1 MDWTKL
7 ISGRRAGPA
16 DQPAGHPASDR
27 TEFEDDLS
35 RVVFSTPVRRL
46 QDKTH
51 VFPLE
56 AHDSVRTRLTH
67 SLEVSSVA
75 RDISQAACRRLAG
88 FIPTRYATDVATIAA
103 TCALLHDIGNPPFGH
118 AGEKAIQDWFV
129 AKLTEDRALSA
140 VFTAPDA
147 TTGNPVFTPA
157 AQDFVQFDGN
167 AQMVRLAA
175 RLQVLSD
182 PHGLNLT
189 YGTLSA
195 ACKYVVAGRDTSVS
209 NHERSKPGFFETER
223 DLITSVQDET
233 GTGVSRNPITY
244 LVEAAD
250 DIVNVCIDLEDG
262 VRKRIF
268 RWQEMIEELERFG
281 ADGQANQLAQDA
293 QALVGLRGLAGYGAG
308 DVFAQAFRTVLMSR
322 LIPAA
327 LDEFQSSYDRIMAG
341 EYGYELV
348 NQSRLGRVY
357 LACKAVVKRHI
368 FSSQEVLRLE
378 IMGRK
383 VIHDLLDLY
392 WEGVAPDVR
401 DDKGFSNKIYSI
413 ISDNYRNA
421 YERDLHRVFPTI
433 DPATQRL
440 YLKLR
445 LVCDQV
451 AGMTDAY
458 AVSQHRL
465 LANS

>member
-1 MDWTKL
+1 MNWSRL
-7 ISGRRAGPA
+7 INSTRAGPS
-16 DQPAGHPASDR
+16 DHPAGDR

-75 RDISQAACRRLAG
+75 RDLSQAACRRMSDR
-88 FIPTRYATDVATIAA
+88 IPLQYSPDVAAIAA
-103 TCALLHDIGNPPFGH
+103 ACALLHDIGNPPFGH
-118 AGEKAIQDWFV
+118 AGEKAIQDWFLS
-129 AKLTEDRALSA
+129 KLTKDRELSGL
-140 VFTAPDA
+140 FTIQDPARSEA
-147 TTGNPVFTPA
+147 AFVPA
-157 AQDFVQFDGN
+157 AQDFIQFDGN
-167 AQMVRLAA
+167 AQMMRLAT

-182 PHGLNLT
+182 SNGLNLT
-189 YGTLSA
+189 FGTLSA
-195 ACKYVVAGRDTSVS
+195 ACKYVVAARDTSPG

-223 DLITSVQDET
+223 ELITRVQQET
-233 GTGVSRNPITY
+233 GTGVARNPITY

-262 VRKRIF
+262 VRKRVF
-268 RWQEMIEELERFG
+268 RWQEMIEELEHFG
-281 ADGQANQLAQDA
+281 AEGQAIALKSDA
-293 QALVGLRGLAGYGAG
+293 QTLAGLRGLEGYGAG
-308 DVFAQAFRTVLMSR
+308 DVFAQAFRTALMSR
-322 LIPAA
+322 LLPAA
-327 LDEFQSSYDRIMAG
+327 LDEFQASYDAIITG
-341 EYGYELV
+341 QYGYELV
-348 NQSRLGRVY
+348 SRSRLGSLY
-357 LACKAVVKRHI
+357 HACKAVVKRHI

-378 IMGRK
+378 IMGRR

-392 WEGVAPDVR
+392 WEGVAPEAR
-401 DDKGFSNKIYSI
+401 DEKSFSNKLYSI

-421 YERDLHRVFPTI
+421 FEQDLNRTFPTL
-433 DPATQRL
+433 DAPSARH

-458 AVSQHRL
+458 AVSQHRS
-465 LANS
+465 LANT

>member
-1 MDWTKL
+1 MSTT
-7 ISGRRAGPA
+7 RTGPP
-16 DQPAGHPASDR
+16 DHPASDR
-27 TEFEDDLS
+27 TEFEDDLG

-75 RDISQAACRRLAG
+75 RDLSQAACRRLADL
-88 FIPTRYATDVATIAA
+88 IPPRYSQSISTIAA
-103 TCALLHDIGNPPFGH
+103 ACALLHDIGNPPFGH
-118 AGEKAIQDWFV
+118 AGEKAIQDWFFK
-129 AKLTEDRALSA
+129 KLTEDRTLAA
-140 VFTAPDA
+140 VFASGED
-147 TTGNPVFTPA
+147 GMLLPA
-157 AQDFVQFDGN
+157 AQDFIQFDGN

-175 RLQVLSD
+175 RLQVLSASS
-182 PHGLNLT
+182 GLNLT

-195 ACKYVVAGRDTSVS
+195 ACKYVVAARDTNPAV
-209 NHERSKPGFFETER
+209 HERSKPGFFETER
-223 DLITSVQDET
+223 ELICRVQHET

-262 VRKRIF
+262 VRKRVF
-268 RWQEMIEELERFG
+268 RWQEMIEELERHG
-281 ADGQANQLAQDA
+281 AGGEAIALREDALA
-293 QALVGLRGLAGYGAG
+293 ALGKKGMAGYGAG
-308 DVFAQAFRTVLMSR
+308 DVFAQAFRTNLMSR

-327 LDEFQSSYDRIMAG
+327 LDEFQNSYEAIMTG
-341 EYGYELV
+341 DYGWELV
-348 NQSRLGRVY
+348 KQSRLGGLYV
-357 LACKAVVKRHI
+357 ACKEVVKRHI
-368 FSSQEVLRLE
+368 FCSPEVLRLE

-392 WEGVAPDVR
+392 WEGVSPELR
-401 DDKGFSNKIYSI
+401 DEKGFSNKLYSI

-421 YERDLHRVFPTI
+421 FEQDLNRAFPTI
-433 DPATQRL
+433 DPAARRL
-440 YLKLR
+440 YLQLR

-458 AVSQHRL
+458 AVAQHRL

>member
-1 MDWTKL
+1 MMNWDRL
-7 ISGRRAGPA
+7 ISATRSGPP
-16 DQPAGHPASDR
+16 DHPAGDR
-27 TEFEDDLS
+27 TEFEDDLG

-75 RDISQAACRRLAG
+75 RDLSQAACRRLAEV
-88 FIPTRYATDVATIAA
+88 IPPKYSQSISTIAA
-103 TCALLHDIGNPPFGH
+103 ACALLHDIGNPPFGH
-118 AGEKAIQDWFV
+118 AGEKAIQDWFLR
-129 AKLTEDRALSA
+129 KLTEDRTLAA
-140 VFTAPDA
+140 VFTSRDA
-147 TTGNPVFTPA
+147 ESGERILLPL

-175 RLQVLSD
+175 RLQVLSASN
-182 PHGLNLT
+182 GLNLT

-195 ACKYVVAGRDTSVS
+195 ACKYVVSARDTEPDV
-209 NHERSKPGFFETER
+209 HERSKPGFFETER
-223 DLITSVQDET
+223 ELVCRVQHET

-250 DIVNVCIDLEDG
+250 DMVNVCIDLEDG
-262 VRKRIF
+262 VRKRVF
-268 RWQEMIEELERFG
+268 RWQEMIEELERYG
-281 ADGQANQLAQDA
+281 AAGEAISLKEDALA
-293 QALVGLRGLAGYGAG
+293 ALGKKGLAGYGAG
-308 DVFAQAFRTVLMSR
+308 DVFAQAFRTSLMSR

-327 LDEFQSSYDRIMAG
+327 LDEFQSSYEAIMTG
-341 EYGYELV
+341 DYGWELV
-348 NQSRLGRVY
+348 KRSRLGGLY
-357 LACKAVVKRHI
+357 NACKEVVKRHI
-368 FSSQEVLRLE
+368 FSSPEVLRLE

-392 WEGVAPDVR
+392 WEGVAPELR
-401 DDKGFSNKIYSI
+401 DEKGFSKKLYSI

-421 YERDLHRVFPTI
+421 FEQDLNRAFPTI
-433 DPATQRL
+433 DPAAKRH
-440 YLKLR
+440 YLQLR

>member
-1 MDWTKL
+1 MNWSRL
-7 ISGRRAGPA
+7 INCTRAGGSDHA
-16 DQPAGHPASDR
+16 AGDR

-75 RDISQAACRRLAG
+75 RDLSQAACRRLADR
-88 FIPTRYATDVATIAA
+88 IPAQYAPDVATMAA
-103 TCALLHDIGNPPFGH
+103 ACALLHDIGNPPFGH
-118 AGEKAIQDWFV
+118 AGEKAIQDWFSR
-129 AKLTEDRALSA
+129 KFTEESALRAA
-140 VFTAPDA
+140 F
-147 TTGNPVFTPA
+147 TTGGSFLPT
-157 AQDFVQFDGN
+157 AQDFIQFDGN
-167 AQMVRLAA
+167 AQMVRLAT
-175 RLQVLSD
+175 RLQVHSNSN
-182 PHGLNLT
+182 GLNLT
-189 YGTLSA
+189 FGTLST
-195 ACKYVVAGRDTSVS
+195 ACKYVVSARDTQAS

-223 DLITSVQDET
+223 ELISRVQEVT

-262 VRKRIF
+262 VRKRVF
-268 RWQEMIEELERFG
+268 RWQEMVEELERYG
-281 ADGQANQLAQDA
+281 ANGQAEALARDA
-293 QALVGLRGLAGYGAG
+293 QTLVGLRGLAGYGSG
-308 DVFAQAFRTVLMSR
+308 DVFAQTFRGVLMSC

-327 LDEFQSSYDRIMAG
+327 LDEFQSSYDAIMTG

-348 NQSRLGRVY
+348 NQSRLGGLY
-357 LACKAVVKRHI
+357 LACKQVVKRHI
-368 FSSQEVLRLE
+368 FSSPEVLRLE

-392 WEGVAPDVR
+392 WEGVAPDSR
-401 DDKGFSNKIYSI
+401 DDKGFSHKLYSI

-421 YERDLHRVFPTI
+421 FEQDLARKYPGI
-433 DPATQRL
+433 DESAKRL

-465 LANS
+465 LLNS

>member
-1 MDWTKL
+1 MNWSRL
-7 ISGRRAGPA
+7 ISSTRAGRSE
-16 DQPAGHPASDR
+16 HPYTDR

-75 RDISQAACRRLAG
+75 RDLSQAACRRLSSR
-88 FIPTRYATDVATIAA
+88 IPPQHSPAIATIAA
-103 TCALLHDIGNPPFGH
+103 ACALLHDIGNPPFGH

-129 AKLTEDRALSA
+129 RKLMEDRELAA
-140 VFTAPDA
+140 VFTR
-147 TTGNPVFTPA
+147 TGEAHPSEPVFLPI
-157 AQDFVQFDGN
+157 AQDFVHFDGN
-167 AQMVRLAA
+167 AQMFRLAT

-182 PHGLNLT
+182 PNGMNLT
-189 YGTLSA
+189 FGTLSA
-195 ACKYVVAGRDTSVS
+195 ACKYVVACRDIQP
-209 NHERSKPGFFETER
+209 NCHERSKPGFFETEHE
-223 DLITSVQDET
+223 LISRIQDET
-233 GTGVSRNPITY
+233 GTGAARNPITY

-262 VRKRIF
+262 VRKRVF
-268 RWQEMIEELERFG
+268 RWQEMIEELERNG
-281 ADGQANQLAQDA
+281 AEGQASALQEEAQSLA
-293 QALVGLRGLAGYGAG
+293 GLAGMAGYGAG

-327 LDEFQSSYDRIMAG
+327 LDEFESSYDAIMAG
-341 EYGYELV
+341 RYGYELV
-348 NQSRLGRVY
+348 NQSKLSGLYR
-357 LACKAVVKRHI
+357 ACKRVVKKHI
-368 FSSQEVLRLE
+368 FSSPEVLRLE

-383 VIHDLLDLY
+383 IIHDLLDLY
-392 WEGVAPDVR
+392 WEGVVQDVR
-401 DDKGFSNKIYSI
+401 DEKGFSNKLYAI

-421 YERDLHRVFPTI
+421 FERDLHRDFPAI
-433 DPATQRL
+433 DPLARKQ

-458 AVSQHRL
+458 AVSQHKL

>member
-1 MDWTKL
+1 MMEWSQL
-7 ISGRRAGPA
+7 ISSQRAGPP
-16 DQPAGHPASDR
+16 DYPAGDR
-27 TEFEDDLS
+27 TEFEDDLG

-75 RDISQAACRRLAG
+75 RDISQAACRRLANR
-88 FIPTRYATDVATIAA
+88 IPQQYSDHVSTIAA
-103 TCALLHDIGNPPFGH
+103 TCALLHDVGNPPFGH
-118 AGEKAIQDWFV
+118 AGEKAIQDWFSR
-129 AKLTEDRALSA
+129 KLSQDPTLAA
-140 VFTAPDA
+140 VFGDVSGRAE
-147 TTGNPVFTPA
+147 NPAFPPA

-167 AQMVRLAA
+167 AQMFRLAT
-175 RLQVLSD
+175 RLQVLSGSN
-182 PHGLNLT
+182 GLNLT
-189 YGTLSA
+189 FGTLSA
-195 ACKYVVAGRDTSVS
+195 ACKYITGASETRPEIHD
-209 NHERSKPGFFETER
+209 RSKPGFFETER
-223 DLITSVQDET
+223 ELITRVQQET

-268 RWQEMIEELERFG
+268 RWQEMIEELERCG
-281 ADGQANQLAQDA
+281 AGGE
-293 QALVGLRGLAGYGAG
+293 ALSLRDETRSLLEKAGVAYGAS
-308 DVFAQAFRTVLMSR
+308 DVFAQAFRTTLMAR

-327 LDEFQSSYDRIMAG
+327 LDEFQSSYDSIMDG
-341 EYGYELV
+341 GYGFELV
-348 NQSRLGRVY
+348 KRSRAGHLYNAG
-357 LACKAVVKRHI
+357 KEVVKRHI
-368 FSSQEVLRLE
+368 FCSPEVLRLE
-378 IMGRK
+378 IMGRR

-392 WEGVAPDVR
+392 WEGVCPGAR
-401 DDKGFSNKIYSI
+401 EEKAFSTKLYAIT
-413 ISDNYRNA
+413 SDNYRRA
-421 YERDLHRVFPTI
+421 FEEDLNRSFSNI
-433 DPATQRL
+433 DPAWQPL
-440 YLKLR
+440 YLRLR

-465 LANS
+465 LTNT